1 MRGRPPVTRA
11 RVLSYWSKHGM
22 CSNRQT
28 AHGVGTSIR
37 HVVRIRRTVE
47 KFGLGD
53 FCQLA
58 ELEFV

>member
-11 RVLSYWSKHGM
+11 RVLGYWAKHGM
-22 CSNRQT
+22 CSNRRT
-28 AHGVGTSIR
+28 AEGCGTSIR
-37 HVVRIRRTVE
+37 HVVRIRKVVE

-58 ELEFV
+58 NADFV